1 MLLIKILR
9 AIFAVFLCVNLFTWG
24 TTYVTGNVIPGKTD
38 IFFGLN
44 GIVLL
49 GLVVLFNYLHN
60 KDKAREEITNEK
72 DTIQ

>member
-1 MLLIKILR
+1 MFLIKILR

-24 TTYVTGNVIPGKTD
+24 MTYLTGHAIPGKTD

-49 GLVVLFNYLHN
+49 GLVVLFNYIHN
-60 KDKAREEITNEK
+60 KNKARTGAKSQEDE
-72 DTIQ
+72 

>member
-24 TTYVTGNVIPGKTD
+24 MTYFTGHAVPGKTD

-60 KDKAREEITNEK
+60 KNKAREEAKEK
-72 DTIQ
+72 DII

>member
-24 TTYVTGNVIPGKTD
+24 MTYITGHVIPGKTD

-60 KDKAREEITNEK
+60 KNKARDEADGPRE
-72 DTIQ
+72 